1 MYTTGA
7 AFLDALKE
15 GGVSYL
21 FCNFGS
27 DHPSILERLAEAATQ
42 GQPLPRVVTCPNEM
56 VGLSAAQGYAQ
67 ATGRAQAVLVHVEC
81 GTQSLAGAVH
91 NVAKGRAPVLIFAGA
106 SPFTQEGELRGS
118 RNEFIQWIQ
127 DVFDQRGLVRGY
139 VKYENEI
146 RTGRNVKQLVHRAL
160 QLAHSDPKGP
170 VYLVGAREVM
180 EEELAS
186 EALPAIDVAEWAPI
200 APAALPPDGV
210 DAIAGA
216 LAQARRPL
224 VVTSYLGRSAAAV
237 DALGALCRRVGAGV
251 LESVPN
257 AVNFPGDDPLYQGN
271 QWNEQRQNPVLAA
284 ADVVLVV
291 DSDVPWI
298 PVVSRPAAGAHV
310 FHIDVDP
317 LKQQMPLWHIPARQ
331 TFRADAALALRQI
344 DERLASGA
352 IAVDAR
358 SVEERRVH
366 YAGLHEARARGLEA
380 REAAPAAGAPIT
392 PEFLTACVRAAIDD
406 ETIVLSEGITNYGV
420 IVDHLAR
427 RRAGTLLTSGG
438 GSLGWCGGAAI
449 GVKLARP
456 ESTVITLSGD
466 GSYLFSIPTAVHWM
480 ARRYETPFLQVI
492 YDNGGWKA
500 PRFSALSVH
509 PAGHA
514 SAADGKALG
523 LSFAPA
529 PDHAGIAA
537 ASGGAF
543 ARTVTRPDEVA
554 PALAEALDVVRRE
567 KRCAVLDVKLAQI

>member
-27 DHPSILERLAEAATQ
+27 DHPSIIERLAEAATQ
-42 GQPLPRVVTCPNEM
+42 GQPLPRVLTCPNEM

-160 QLAHSDPKGP
+160 QFAHSDPKGP

-180 EEELAS
+180 EEETQ
-186 EALPAIDVAEWAPI
+186 PVAIDPAEWAPI

-237 DALGALCRRVGAGV
+237 DALVALCHRVGAGV

-298 PVVSRPAAGAHV
+298 PVVSRPAAGARV

-331 TFRADAALALRQI
+331 IFRADAALALRQL

-358 SVEERRVH
+358 AVEERRVH
-366 YAGLHEARARGLEA
+366 YAGLHDARARVLAA
-380 REAAPAAGAPIT
+380 REAAPAAGAPIS

-406 ETIVLSEGITNYGV
+406 DTIVLSEGITNYGV

-456 ESTVITLSGD
+456 DSTVITLSGD
-466 GSYLFSIPTAVHWM
+466 GSYLFSIPSAVHWM
-480 ARRYETPFLQVI
+480 ARRYETPFLQVV

-500 PRFSALSVH
+500 PRFSALAVH

>member
-1 MYTTGA
+1 M
-7 AFLDALKE
+7 
-15 GGVSYL
+15 
-21 FCNFGS
+21 
-27 DHPSILERLAEAATQ
+27 
-42 GQPLPRVVTCPNEM
+42 
-56 VGLSAAQGYAQ
+56 
-67 ATGRAQAVLVHVEC
+67 
-81 GTQSLAGAVH
+81 
-91 NVAKGRAPVLIFAGA
+91 
-106 SPFTQEGELRGS
+106 
-118 RNEFIQWIQ
+118 
-127 DVFDQRGLVRGY
+127 
-139 VKYENEI
+139 
-146 RTGRNVKQLVHRAL
+146 
-160 QLAHSDPKGP
+160 
-170 VYLVGAREVM
+170 
-180 EEELAS
+180 
-186 EALPAIDVAEWAPI
+186 
-200 APAALPPDGV
+200 
-210 DAIAGA
+210 
-216 LAQARRPL
+216 
-224 VVTSYLGRSAAAV
+224 
-237 DALGALCRRVGAGV
+237 GAGV

-298 PVVSRPAAGAHV
+298 PVVSRPATSARV

-344 DERLASGA
+344 EERLASGA

-358 SVEERRVH
+358 AVEERRAH
-366 YAGLHEARARGLEA
+366 YAELHEARARGLAA
-380 REAAPAAGAPIT
+380 REAVPAAGAPIT

-406 ETIVLSEGITNYGV
+406 DTIVLSEGITNYGV

-466 GSYLFSIPTAVHWM
+466 GSYLFSIPSAVHWM

-500 PRFSALSVH
+500 PRFSTLAVH
-509 PAGHA
+509 PAGYA